1 MSLPVVPSYVV
12 SAFDEETLILSKELE
27 ALGGGDAKIFN
38 AEAHTIVVGP
48 DDDDD
53 GHDSTN
59 QTLWV
64 KDNRIGFRNTS
75 LSKTEPIAKSVKYFT
90 FDSVSKINNVVDNP
104 DRYQLVEDLK
114 NHMLS
119 GFNGT
124 VIAVGEKGTGK
135 TRTLFGASPPSI
147 TSDIVRIQDLP
158 SSIVS
163 SLLRLLYT
171 HKNTSNELVTIALS
185 VWAIRGSQLV
195 DLLSPSSSSESS
207 MEFAVIEC
215 LDVKTAMQVI
225 SSARDR
231 MPGVLCHPREP
242 LQDCHKEPL
251 HFFLRIILHTSAKS
265 NTNNGFK
272 NSVSADRMPHAN
284 PFKTGTSNKTRSDS
298 GRLSILTIVDLVG
311 KLTDSDIAAPV
322 SDDIRVLRRRTNL
335 GLVALSRVMTLIKKA
350 HKTSSDKSNENPVF
364 PANTSITL
372 TPARDS
378 TLTSVLTPMLV
389 GNSKLF
395 FMPFIRDGTKH
406 SVGTYDTLALAQGIN
421 GILSATFRHT
431 GVSLHD
437 LNMKPPSHC
446 LGPFIVN
453 PFATNTHAVTNNNTA
468 MNINATTTTN
478 KDTLMT
484 STTKSKIVAKVVND
498 NDSFSTLLEQAQSV
512 SVINKTI
519 IDRINEINTSTNAS
533 TINASTINASTSI
546 DDNINTKINTNDD
559 NDDITFSTSS
569 KEDNIASL
577 RTNNTTIYTITDI
590 NTGSISY
597 LSNYKNKS
605 KHKTR

>member
-1 MSLPVVPSYVV
+1 MSLPVPSYVV
-12 SAFDEETLILSKELE
+12 SAFDEETLNLSKELE

-38 AEAHTIVVGP
+38 AEAHTVVVGP

-53 GHDSTN
+53 GHDITN

-75 LSKTEPIAKSVKYFT
+75 LSKTEPLAKSVKYFT
-90 FDSVSKINNVVDNP
+90 FDSVSTINNVVDNP

-195 DLLSPSSSSESS
+195 DLLSPASSSESS

-225 SSARDR
+225 SSARDK

-251 HFFLRIILHTSAKS
+251 HFFLRIILHTSAKCKS
-265 NTNNGFK
+265 NNGIK
-272 NSVSADRMPHAN
+272 NSVSADRPHAN

-372 TPARDS
+372 TPARES

-406 SVGTYDTLALAQGIN
+406 SIGTYDTLALAQGIN

-437 LNMKPPSHC
+437 LKMKPPSHC

-453 PFATNTHAVTNNNTA
+453 PFVAGHTHAVTNNNTA
-468 MNINATTTTN
+468 MDINATTTTN

-484 STTKSKIVAKVVND
+484 SKIFAKITND
-498 NDSFSTLLEQAQSV
+498 NDHDNNNDTDNSFSTLLEQAQSV

-519 IDRINEINTSTNAS
+519 IDRINEINASTNAG
-533 TINASTINASTSI
+533 TINASTSI

-569 KEDNIASL
+569 KVDNIASL

-590 NTGSISY
+590 NTESISY
-597 LSNYKNKS
+597 LSNFKKKS
-605 KHKTR
+605 KHKTK

>member
-1 MSLPVVPSYVV
+1 MSYAVVPSYVV
-12 SAFDEETLILSKELE
+12 SSFDEETLNLSRELE

-90 FDSVSKINNVVDNP
+90 FDSVSKINNVIDNP
-104 DRYQLVEDLK
+104 DKYQLVEDLK

-135 TRTLFGASPPSI
+135 TRALFGASPPSI

-185 VWAIRGSQLV
+185 VWVIRGSQLV

-215 LDVKTAMQVI
+215 VDIKTAMQVI
-225 SSARDR
+225 SSARDK

-251 HFFLRIILHTSAKS
+251 HFFLRIILHTSAK
-265 NTNNGFK
+265 TNNGIK
-272 NSVSADRMPHAN
+272 YSVSSDRIPHTN
-284 PFKTGTSNKTRSDS
+284 PFKTGTSDKTRSDS

-335 GLVALSRVMTLIKKA
+335 GLVALSRVISLIKKA

-395 FMPFIRDGTKH
+395 FMPFIRDGAKH

-421 GILSATFRHT
+421 GILSATFRHS

-437 LNMKPPSHC
+437 LRMKPPSHC

-453 PFATNTHAVTNNNTA
+453 PFAKNTHAVTNDN
-468 MNINATTTTN
+468 TTN
-478 KDTLMT
+478 KDTTMT
-484 STTKSKIVAKVVND
+484 STEKSKIVAKITNDNGKGND
-498 NDSFSTLLEQAQSV
+498 NDNKNLLNDNENDNFSILLEQAQSV

-519 IDRINEINTSTNAS
+519 IDRINEIN
-533 TINASTINASTSI
+533 ASTSI
-546 DDNINTKINTNDD
+546 DDNINTKINTIDD

-569 KEDNIASL
+569 KVDNITSV
-577 RTNNTTIYTITDI
+577 RTNNTTINTITDI
-590 NTGSISY
+590 NSESISY
-597 LSNYKNKS
+597 LSNYKNKNKS
-605 KHKTR
+605 KNKTKY